1 MSIQV
6 PKVNGGYE
14 TQTYPTGGKEQGM
27 LTDAKAGFNS
37 YFVTDTPSLN
47 KDTKQIYLT
56 IRGSDKVSIDTL
68 NDLGGNNVYFLY
80 NMSKNIKLI
89 R

>member
-6 PKVNGGYE
+6 PKANGGYD
-14 TQTYPTGGKEQGM
+14 TQTYITGEKQKGL
-27 LTDAKAGFNS
+27 LTDSEAGFNS

-47 KDTKQIYLT
+47 KDTKQTYLT
-56 IRGSDKVSIDTL
+56 IRGSDKASIAML

-80 NMSKNIKLI
+80 KSKNIKLI